1 MTNTNNTITVMV
13 DWASDD
19 DGLDKALS
27 REHGITIVDDGRME
41 ATITG
46 DPKKIKA
53 FLLGDDYGM
62 DVDAFEHYYPEL
74 NVTEC

>member
-1 MTNTNNTITVMV
+1 
-13 DWASDD
+13 
-19 DGLDKALS
+19 
-27 REHGITIVDDGRME
+27 ME

-62 DVDAFEHYYPEL
+62 EIDTFDYYYPEL
-74 NVTEC
+74 NITES

>member
-62 DVDAFEHYYPEL
+62 EIDTFDYYYPEL
-74 NVTEC
+74 NINKS